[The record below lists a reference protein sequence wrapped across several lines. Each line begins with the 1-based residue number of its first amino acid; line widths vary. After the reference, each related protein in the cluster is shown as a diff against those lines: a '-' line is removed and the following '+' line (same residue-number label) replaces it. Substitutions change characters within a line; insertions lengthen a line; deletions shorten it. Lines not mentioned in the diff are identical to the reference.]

1 MKGKVYKSTN
11 FQPTK
16 GSMTNS
22 GKLRAGNL
30 SKSARY
36 PPLTQKSKEDDYI
49 ASLQKQVYYL
59 ELEMKLMKDREI
71 DTKNK
76 VGGYEVLFRDG
87 VPLNENFLALK
98 TKYKNERDNFENMIR
113 NLDNTI
119 TRTDEE
125 NQNLQMQIEQTN
137 KNYYD
142 IIQKINSY
150 SDDYTHKLFDING
163 KLFNE
168 VNTLSSLN
176 SDKDKLG
183 RDLFRFTSENTQ
195 HNRTLE
201 KNALFKEDNGDKN
214 EKLRKHNENKFA
226 DIDKLTERS
235 ILELDTL
242 ERKLMDN
249 NALKQLEDE
258 NMNLLQKITKLE
270 RDSHMAQAKISE
282 IENAQA
288 LNKKHLLDEELTRNI
303 HLHENEKL
311 NDILDGLSKLNE
323 EKLKEKVK
331 ESEERQSLVIK
342 NQIANAELKMGLLL
356 TKYKEK
362 EAEARNL
369 LEEKNS
375 LLQKNSQLK
384 DDIDNQNEQ
393 EEQVK
398 MEIIDVKNNI
408 NQLEDLIN
416 DSNNKLETLVD
427 ENNQFKMENEKYE
440 SDIKNLKI
448 KIEEI
453 QQKIELNTMLKDIDV
468 NELKMLSQNN
478 AIVNNNINNLI
489 SKWDKVHAKL
499 EEIEKKDKENQE
511 NQENNE

>member
-16 GSMTNS
+16 GSMSNS
-22 GKLRAGNL
+22 GKLRTGNL
-30 SKSARY
+30 SKSSRY

-142 IIQKINSY
+142 IIQKINNY
-150 SDDYTHKLFDING
+150 SDDYTNKLFDING

-176 SDKDKLG
+176 TDKDKLNK
-183 RDLFRFTSENTQ
+183 DLFRFTSENTQ
-195 HNRTLE
+195 HNRTIE
-201 KNALFKEDNGDKN
+201 KNALFREDNGDKN

-226 DIDKLTERS
+226 DIDKLNERS

-331 ESEERQSLVIK
+331 ESEERQALVIK

-356 TKYKEK
+356 AKYKEK

-369 LEEKNS
+369 LEEKNT
-375 LLQKNSQLK
+375 LLQKNAQLK
-384 DDIDNQNEQ
+384 ETIDSEIDQDEQ
-393 EEQVK
+393 IK

-408 NQLEDLIN
+408 NQLEDLIS